1 MLAEKYYRPL
11 VHFTPPFGWLNDPNG
26 LVYKDGEYHLFYQYH
41 PTDSVW
47 GPMHWGHAVSRDLL
61 SWTHLPIALAPDAL
75 GVCFSGTAMVDK
87 GDKSGLFDGNDGLL
101 AYYTITADNAL
112 FNQSQGLAYS
122 SDNGRH
128 WTKYTGNPVVANPGF
143 EDFRDPK
150 VFWHEQTQAWIMLTT
165 VGQQIAIYRSMDAKT
180 WLFSS
185 FFGEDH
191 GAHDERAWECPDL
204 FEISIEGSK
213 KTRWVL
219 IVGVQRCAYSGG
231 SGTQYFVGQF
241 DGEQFINENTPDTVL
256 WLDYGR
262 DFYATQ
268 TWSDIPAADGR
279 RIEISWM
286 SNWLYANQVPTQSWR
301 SAMTIPQELTLKE
314 TPDGLRLCHA
324 FIRELEA
331 LCQHQVTA
339 ADKTQVTPGAVFS
352 FDWSEAHRLQ
362 FSLEL
367 KDNSSLVLQPMNEL
381 VFTFTVQKGQLT
393 LRCQRH
399 GQIGVAEFD
408 EHFPH
413 DFTVALG
420 ANRPLSADLLL
431 DRSAAEL
438 LLDGGRYAI
447 TNLVFPK
454 EGPAQQCVASLCS
467 GEVII
472 RDFQRHDL
480 AKVTA

>member
-87 GDKSGLFDGNDGLL
+87 GDKSGLFDGKDGLL
-101 AYYTITADNAL
+101 AYYTITADKTL

-122 SDNGRH
+122 NDNGRH
-128 WTKYTGNPVVANPGF
+128 WRKYAGNPVIANPGF
-143 EDFRDPK
+143 DDFRDPK

-165 VGQQIAIYRSMDAKT
+165 VGQQIAIYRSVDAKT

-185 FFGEDH
+185 FFGEEH

-204 FEISIEGSK
+204 FEISVEGSK
-213 KTRWVL
+213 QTRWVL
-219 IVGVQRCAYSGG
+219 IVGVQRGAYSGG

-241 DGEQFINENTPDTVL
+241 DGEQFINENTPETVL

-279 RIEISWM
+279 RIGISWM

-301 SAMTIPQELTLKE
+301 SAMTIPQELTLKD

-331 LCQHQVTA
+331 LCQHQETA
-339 ADKTQVTPGAVFS
+339 AEKTQVTPGAVFS

-362 FSLEL
+362 FSLAL

-381 VFTFTVQKGQLT
+381 ELSIKVQKGQLT

-413 DFTVALG
+413 DFSVELG
-420 ANRPLSADLLL
+420 ANRPLSVDLLL
-431 DRSAAEL
+431 DRCSAEL
-438 LLDGGRYAI
+438 LLDGGLYAI
-447 TNLVFPK
+447 TNLVFPNK
-454 EGPAQQCVASLCS
+454 GPAQQCVASLRA
-467 GEVII
+467 GEVVI
-472 RDFQRHDL
+472 RDFHRHDL

>member
-1 MLAEKYYRPL
+1 MSAEKFYRPL
-11 VHFTPPFGWLNDPNG
+11 VHFTPPYGWLNDPNG
-26 LVYKDGEYHLFYQYH
+26 LVYKDGEYHLCYQYH
-41 PTDSVW
+41 PHDSVW

-61 SWTHLPIALAPDAL
+61 SWTHLPIALAPDAK
-75 GVCFSGTAMVDK
+75 GVCFSGTALVDK
-87 GDKSGLFDGNDGLL
+87 GDKSGLFDGQDGLL
-101 AYYTITADNAL
+101 AYYTITADNVP

-128 WTKYTGNPVVANPGF
+128 WTKYAGNPVIANPGI

-150 VFWHEQTQAWIMLTT
+150 VFWHEQTQAWIMLATA
-165 VGQQIAIYRSMDAKT
+165 GQQIAIYRSTDAKN
-180 WLFSS
+180 WQFSS
-185 FFGEDH
+185 FFGEDR

-204 FEISIEGSK
+204 FEIGIAGSK
-213 KTRWVL
+213 ETRWVL
-219 IVGVQRCAYSGG
+219 VIGVQRGAYARG

-241 DGEQFINENTPDTVL
+241 DGERFIDENTPETVL

-268 TWSDIPAADGR
+268 TWSDMPAADGR
-279 RIEISWM
+279 RVEISWM

-301 SAMTIPQELTLKE
+301 SSMTMPQELTLKA

-324 FIRELEA
+324 FIRELEG
-331 LCQHQVTA
+331 LCQNPVFA
-339 ADKTQVTPGAVFS
+339 ADKTQATPGAVFD
-352 FDWSEAHRLQ
+352 FDWLQAQRLQ

-367 KDNSSLVLQPMNEL
+367 KDNSSLVLQPFSEL
-381 VFTFTVQKGQLT
+381 RFTFAVHKGQLT

-399 GQIGVAEFD
+399 GQIGVTEFD

-420 ANRPLSADLLL
+420 HNRCISADLVL
-431 DRSAAEL
+431 DRSSAEL

-454 EGPAQQCVASLCS
+454 EGPAQQCSAALVS
-467 GEVII
+467 GEAII
-472 RDFQRHDL
+472 RDLHRHDL

>member
-61 SWTHLPIALAPDAL
+61 SWTHLPIALAPVAL

-128 WTKYTGNPVVANPGF
+128 WTKYAGNPVIANPGF

-185 FFGEDH
+185 FFGEEH

-204 FEISIEGSK
+204 FEISVEGSK
-213 KTRWVL
+213 QTRWVL
-219 IVGVQRCAYSGG
+219 IVGVQRGAYSGG

-241 DGEQFINENTPDTVL
+241 DGEQFTNENTPETVL

-268 TWSDIPAADGR
+268 TWSDIPTTDGR
-279 RIEISWM
+279 RIGISWM

-301 SAMTIPQELTLKE
+301 SAMTIPQELTLKD
-314 TPDGLRLCHA
+314 TPDGFRLCHA

-331 LCQHQVTA
+331 LCLHQEAA
-339 ADKTQVTPGAVFS
+339 ADKTQATPGAVFS
-352 FDWSEAHRLQ
+352 FNWSDAHRLQ
-362 FSLEL
+362 FSLAL

-381 VFTFTVQKGQLT
+381 EFTFTVQKGQLT

-420 ANRPLSADLLL
+420 ANRSLNADLLL
-431 DRSAAEL
+431 DRSSAEL

-454 EGPAQQCVASLCS
+454 EGPVQHSAASLRS

-472 RDFQRHDL
+472 RDFHRHDL

>member
-11 VHFTPPFGWLNDPNG
+11 VHFTPPYGWLNDPNG
-26 LVYKDGEYHLFYQYH
+26 LVYKDGEYHLCYQYH
-41 PTDSVW
+41 PHDSVW

-61 SWTHLPIALAPDAL
+61 SWTHLPIALAPDTQ
-75 GVCFSGTAMVDK
+75 GVCFSGTALVDK
-87 GDKSGLFDGNDGLL
+87 GDKSKLFDGQDGLL
-101 AYYTITADNAL
+101 AYYTITADNAP

-128 WTKYTGNPVVANPGF
+128 WTKYAGNPVIANPGF

-150 VFWHEQTQAWIMLTT
+150 VFWHEKSKAWIMLATA
-165 VGQQIAIYRSMDAKT
+165 GQQIVIYRSSDAKN
-180 WLFSS
+180 WQFSS
-185 FFGEDH
+185 FFGEEH

-204 FEISIEGSK
+204 FEISISGSK
-213 KTRWVL
+213 ETRWVL
-219 IVGVQRCAYSGG
+219 IIGVQRGAYAGG
-231 SGTQYFVGQF
+231 SGTQYFVGHF
-241 DGEQFINENTPDTVL
+241 DGERFINENTPDTAL

-301 SAMTIPQELTLKE
+301 SSMTMPQELTLKA

-324 FIRELEA
+324 FIRELEG
-331 LCQHQVTA
+331 LCQNPVSA
-339 ADKTQVTPGAVFS
+339 ADKVQTSASQVFD
-352 FDWSEAHRLQ
+352 FDWSQAHRLQ

-367 KDNSSLVLQPMNEL
+367 KDNSSLVLQPFKEL
-381 VFTFTVQKGQLT
+381 LLTFSVHKGQLT
-393 LRCQRH
+393 LRCQRY
-399 GQIGVAEFD
+399 GQIAVTEFD

-420 ANRPLSADLLL
+420 NNRSISVDMVL
-431 DRSAAEL
+431 DRSSAEL

-454 EGPAQQCVASLCS
+454 EGPEQKCVASLRS
-467 GEVII
+467 GEAII
-472 RDFQRHDL
+472 RDLHRYDL